1 MPAKLS
7 SGHRTGK
14 DQFSCQSQRRAMP
27 MNVQT
32 TAQLPLI
39 LHANKV
45 ILKSFNPGFNNTWT
59 KNFKMYKLVL
69 EKAEELEI
77 KLPLLLR
84 SQKKLENSRKTKISF
99 CFIGYSKDFD
109 CVDNNKADNSTRD
122 GNQFRSVQFSR
133 SVVFD
138 SLQPHELQHTRPP
151 CPSPTPGVYSN
162 SCPSSQWCHPTI
174 SSSVAPFSS
183 CPPSFPAT
191 SSFPMS
197 QSSHQLAQILELQR
211 QHQSFQW
218 IFRTDLL

>member
-1 MPAKLS
+1 
-7 SGHRTGK
+7 
-14 DQFSCQSQRRAMP
+14 

-122 GNQFRSVQFSR
+122 GN
-133 SVVFD
+133 
-138 SLQPHELQHTRPP
+138 TRPP
-151 CPSPTPGVYSN
+151 YLPPEKPHMQVRKQGLEMDMKQWTGSKLGKKYIKAVYF
-162 SCPSSQWCHPTI
+162 HP
-174 SSSVAPFSS
+174 AY
-183 CPPSFPAT
+183 
-191 SSFPMS
+191 
-197 QSSHQLAQILELQR
+197 LN
-211 QHQSFQW
+211 
-218 IFRTDLL
+218 